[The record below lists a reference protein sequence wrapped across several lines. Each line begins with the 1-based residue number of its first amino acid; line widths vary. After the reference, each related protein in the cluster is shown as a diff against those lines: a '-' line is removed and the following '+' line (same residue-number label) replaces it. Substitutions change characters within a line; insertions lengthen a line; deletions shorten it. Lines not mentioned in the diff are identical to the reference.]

1 MSTAQIILLSLLPAL
16 AAVGAVWALVR
27 RRRRRTAARA
37 VVKTLAPGH
46 QRVAVV
52 INPIKVQA
60 PAARAL
66 LEQACELAGWDPPL
80 FLETTVDSPGFEQAR
95 WAVQSGA
102 DVVVA
107 AGGDGTVREV
117 ARALANNPAAL
128 GLLPLGTGNLL
139 ARNLGLPVLDL
150 PAAVSTALHGQER
163 RIDMGTMTQENSV
176 TGEISSSAFLV
187 MGGIGLDAEVLA
199 ATRDDLKER
208 VGWMAYSEAGV
219 RLLPG
224 RRTKMSI
231 SLDGEPAQVRKVRSI
246 LFANIGRLPAGIDFI
261 PEARMDD
268 GLLDVVV
275 MSPRSL
281 AGWLWLA
288 GKVVTRY
295 PKDLPVIDHRRAKTV
310 EISVSQP
317 TRTQLDGDVT
327 GAATTVRV
335 EVNPLALLI
344 RSPAPS
350 RPRPR
355 PFGGRNQ
362 AVPDRNG
369 AVPGRQFQE

>member
-1 MSTAQIILLSLLPAL
+1 MSASQILLLSLLL
-16 AAVGAVWALVR
+16 AAAAGVVWATVR
-27 RRRRRTAARA
+27 RRRQRAARPT

-46 QRVAVV
+46 QRIAVV

-66 LEQACELAGWDPPL
+66 LAEACELAGWDPPL
-80 FLETTVDSPGFEQAR
+80 IMETTPESPGYEQAR
-95 WAVQSGA
+95 RAVQLGA

-107 AGGDGTVREV
+107 AGGDGTIREV
-117 ARALANNPAAL
+117 ARALANTSAAL

-176 TGEISSSAFLV
+176 TGETSSSAFLV

-224 RRTKMSI
+224 RRTKMTI
-231 SLDGEPAQVRKVRSI
+231 SLDGEPPRARKVRSI

-261 PEARMDD
+261 PEARIDD

-288 GKVVTRY
+288 GKVVTKY

-310 EISVSQP
+310 EISVGHP

-327 GAATTVRV
+327 GAATSVRV

-344 RSPAPS
+344 RAPAPVLQ
-350 RPRPR
+350 RPR
-355 PFGGRNQ
+355 PFGGRNSS
-362 AVPDRNG
+362 VPAERHG
-369 AVPGRQFQE
+369 AAAGRRS